1 MDPDDSALTSALR
14 AVSAHYRRCA
24 QQQALGALDEIH
36 DKNNQKALVFI
47 DFIDLMEISGHSCT
61 CVPLCWLAAL
71 AERLSPQVAQEAAQL
86 VAACLAVRPSKGETH
101 EALRAVV

>member
-1 MDPDDSALTSALR
+1 MKFMTKTIKKLLFSMIS
-14 AVSAHYRRCA
+14 
-24 QQQALGALDEIH
+24 
-36 DKNNQKALVFI
+36 
-47 DFIDLMEISGHSCT
+47 IDLMDMSGHSCT

-86 VAACLAVRPSKGETH
+86 VAACLAVRPSKGEPH